1 MRDHELTRAGW
12 DVDPA
17 AFPSGRPVDEQARFL
32 LRYAVLAP
40 SSHNSQPWRFRITGS
55 VVEVLPEEERW
66 LSAADPDRRELHLS
80 VGCAVANLRVAA
92 RRFGFRPHVDYDT
105 GGEEELAVVVT
116 LLGGEE
122 PSGRTRELFAAITE
136 RYTSHTPFEDRPV
149 APAVRERVEAAAEGV
164 ELRFVEEVARDD
176 LAALQADA
184 DRRLMADPDYRRELG
199 HWVGVGALGGS
210 WLAARLGRAVLTH
223 LDLGDREAAK
233 SSKLLESAPLVAV
246 LATPDD
252 DPVAR
257 VRAGQA
263 FERAALAAAAEG
275 VAVHPMSQTLERPDS
290 RERLRE
296 LVGCEGRPQHLFR
309 LGYADERPEHTP
321 RWPVAAFLEE

>member
-1 MRDHELTRAGW
+1 MRDQELTRSVW
-12 DVDPA
+12 DVDAA
-17 AFPSGRPVDEQARFL
+17 AFPSGRPAEEQARFL

-55 VVEVLPEEERW
+55 VVEVLPDEERW
-66 LSAADPDRRELHLS
+66 LASADPDRRELFLS

-92 RRFGFRPHVDYDT
+92 ERFGFSPHVDYDT
-105 GGEEELAVVVT
+105 GGDDDVAAVVT
-116 LLGGEE
+116 LLGGQE
-122 PSGRTRELFAAITE
+122 PSRRTRELFDAVTE

-149 APAVRERVEAAAEGV
+149 EPAARERIERAVESVDLYLLDPG
-164 ELRFVEEVARDD
+164 ARDD
-176 LAALQADA
+176 LAALQAEA
-184 DRRLMADPDYRRELG
+184 DRRLMDDPDYRRELG
-199 HWVGVGALGGS
+199 HWVGIGALGSS
-210 WLAARLGRAVLTH
+210 WLAARIGQVVLTH

-233 SSKLLESAPLVAV
+233 SSKLLDSTPLVAV
-246 LATPDD
+246 LATDGD
-252 DPVAR
+252 DPVER